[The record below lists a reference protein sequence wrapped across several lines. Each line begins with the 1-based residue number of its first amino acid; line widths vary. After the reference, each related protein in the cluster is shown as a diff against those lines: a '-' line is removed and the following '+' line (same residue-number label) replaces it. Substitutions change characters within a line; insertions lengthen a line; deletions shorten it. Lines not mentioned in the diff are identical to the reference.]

1 MNRRLHII
9 YLPGFGDNYDTGR
22 RLLLRCW
29 RIFGITTEFVPMR
42 WNSNESYK
50 EKLAR
55 GNAAIDRAKKKRV
68 VVIGESAGGSM
79 AVSLYAQRYN
89 DLFKVM
95 TISGKNSNPASVAPR
110 LYLKHPAF
118 RESMSAAESALK
130 KISSDTRRRFVSFYP
145 LYDGVIPYNEAVIPE
160 GKVVRL
166 FSSGH
171 FFTIFLAL
179 TIYSGY
185 LVFIANRRN

>member
-1 MNRRLHII
+1 MNQQLHII
-9 YLPGFGDNYDTGR
+9 YLPGFGDRYDTGR
-22 RLLLRCW
+22 RLLLQCW
-29 RIFGITTEFVPMR
+29 RVFGITTEFVPMH

-55 GNAAIDRAKKKRV
+55 VNSAIDKVKNKRV

-79 AVSLYAQRYN
+79 AVAIYAQRYN

-95 TISGKNSNPASVAPR
+95 TVSGKNSNHASVAPR

-118 RESMSAAESALK
+118 RESMRATENALK
-130 KISSDTRRRFVSFYP
+130 KIDGNMRHRFVSFYP

-160 GKVVRL
+160 SKVVRL

-179 TIYSGY
+179 TLYSGY
-185 LVFIANRRN
+185 LVYIADRRD